1 MPLSGT
7 GGESPHRVNIDE
19 EADYDFEDIFE
30 KAGQDIR
37 QDHQMTNIFDRSD
50 TKTTFFERLM
60 GALEDIHYLMSF
72 SSPIISHYFQNVTEC
87 MIKRKVRQFMKLL
100 VAYWCVMLIKSLR
113 QPDASVTNLKFAA
126 LMMGSFIFLYIYTF
140 RRLSRSEYKFIS
152 LLLTIGSLNYTLY
165 ESCRQEAAMDGS
177 YAYPFSLIVTIIV
190 FLPLDMNIIVP
201 VLLVFCVIF
210 CIISSR
216 QVTYSHI
223 KRDLYKNSIHPLYS
237 QVHAY
242 KFYILEGGTEAWSIF
257 AEDYCMVQATS
268 WLTVI
273 FIGCYLRFWNDLR
286 RRSAFSIIGKSVRAR
301 NQIETSLT
309 DQRDW
314 ITAIMPVQVR
324 DHYIAMLR
332 DKSQGDD
339 IWVFSKSFNEVS
351 ILFADIVGFTKM
363 SSSKTATKI
372 VMLLNDLYNRFDDLS
387 TQLNC
392 EKIGTL
398 GDCYYAVAGCPVERE
413 DHAMCCVE
421 FGLGMCRIIKVF
433 NRDNNE
439 EVNMRVGVHTGRV
452 NAAIIGCS
460 RFRYDVY
467 STDVIVA
474 NEMETYGLP
483 GRVHISHTTFK
494 LVKGLYRFA
503 KGPPLPMLKEQQVG
517 MGGLDQVE
525 VELKTYFVDPLSS
538 LMRKQSENYGQTGMP
553 SRILTLQSETKNGK
567 MSDSEDESTG
577 SEDASGTSD
586 KSAQNSQG
594 KGTIFSSDDQ
604 NSTLSEAEN
613 VRRRNLRDIRLVQT
627 LQDDPKHQVKLFRFV
642 PLTPIFHRFQ
652 DTTIETAFKNYM
664 QGYLPVVTIES
675 PRLAPVLDVLMIS
688 LTTMAILVP
697 YIIHLNVDSNGYLAR
712 ETPVPMAVLASSF
725 ILASIFAYG
734 STKHASTVVVER
746 NTGFRIFASYTFRE
760 IVLAI
765 LTLLPSVVFF
775 VQLFSADIENDANT
789 QDRVIY
795 LEFGMLTIL
804 VHCMATSSFSWVRGF
819 CILISAIGFCFAL
832 GKVRKDFDYAYCE
845 PTLWYMHMDKPVE
858 GINERI
864 ASIFTLAAVVYFITT
879 ENERSIRLWYYV
891 LREAEFACRTAVK
904 ESESAQQLLD
914 NVIPPYIFTQ
924 LAMLG
929 HRRLKAGTFCFAN
942 AISDVA
948 VSFATLT
955 NFFKSYYR
963 EDYRGGEGALKLL
976 NTIICAFDNLMKQPQ
991 YASVEKI
998 KTVNDCYMIAA
1009 GLNQLQRESQVPK
1022 DRHIYELMEFD
1033 FALYDTLNEINDKYI
1048 IGTDKFQMK
1057 IGYYIG
1063 DVTAGIIGSRKP
1075 IYDIWGNTVN
1085 VASRMYSTGS
1095 AGQIQT
1101 PKEVTERLGDRYNYE
1116 YRGRVF
1122 VKGKGDMLTYFV
1134 HKKGFDSTEYSS
1146 SDYMCSGR
1154 FICQGWGGL
1163 LAAMVLT
1170 SFSDIGKA
1178 AKDIFTKYFKFN
1190 LINFDFK
1197 SGTEEN
1203 VDLHIQCTENDNQI
1217 VAASDVTFKPVD
1229 GVSVKTK
1236 VDSKNQITND
1246 IEIKNQS
1253 WSTRHNIITTVD
1265 HNLGTKQL
1273 KLKNSVQKDKVNAEI
1288 EMDFASKYPRATASL
1303 VVGDK
1308 GYVAGAQ
1315 VVVDTSDFKLK
1326 NHTYSVGY
1334 SGKGIEVYGSLS
1346 DHKDIEWRVLQ
1357 TYQRISVGCMFGWAG
1372 NFSNTKFGVASLY
1385 KVNED
1390 TFIKGR
1396 IDENSHLALAYGFKP
1411 TPETQ
1416 VIVALETSLNGNNVA
1431 SGSGLTFE
1439 ISN

>member
-7 GGESPHRVNIDE
+7 GGESAPQIDDE
-19 EADYDFEDIFE
+19 EDEEVDYEFEEIVE

-37 QDHQMTNIFDRSD
+37 QNHQMTNIFDRSD
-50 TKTTFFERLM
+50 TRMTFFERLM
-60 GALEDIHYLMSF
+60 GALEDIHFLVSF

-113 QPDASVTNLKFAA
+113 QPGASVINLKFSS
-126 LMMGSFIFLYIYTF
+126 LMMGSFILLYIYTF
-140 RRLSRSEYKFIS
+140 RRLSRCEYKFIS
-152 LLLTIGSLNYTLY
+152 LLLTIGSLIYTLY
-165 ESCRQEAAMDGS
+165 ESCRQEAAIDGS
-177 YAYPFSLIVTIIV
+177 YAYPFSLIVMIIV
-190 FLPLDMNIIVP
+190 FLPLDMNMIVP
-201 VLLVFCVIF
+201 VLLMFCVIF
-210 CIISSR
+210 VIITSR
-216 QVTYSHI
+216 QVTYSYI
-223 KRDLYKNSIHPLYS
+223 KRDLYKNSIYPLYS
-237 QVHAY
+237 QLHAY
-242 KFYILEGGTEAWSIF
+242 KYYIIEGGTEAWSIF
-257 AEDYCMVQATS
+257 AEDYCMIQVTS

-273 FIGCYLRFWNDLR
+273 FIGCYLRFWNELR

-301 NQIETSLT
+301 NQIETSLAN
-309 DQRDW
+309 QRDW

-324 DHYIAMLR
+324 DQYIAMMR
-332 DKSQGDD
+332 NKNKEND

-363 SSSKTATKI
+363 SSSKTATEI

-387 TQLNC
+387 IQVNC

-398 GDCYYAVAGCPVERE
+398 GDCYYAVAGCPVERK

-421 FGLGMCRIIKVF
+421 FGLGMCRIIKAF
-433 NRDNNE
+433 NKDNNE

-494 LVKGLYRFA
+494 LVKSLYRFA
-503 KGPPLPMLKEQQVG
+503 KGPSLPMVKEQQVG
-517 MGGLDQVE
+517 IGGLSQVE

-538 LMRKQSENYGQTGMP
+538 LMRKQGENYGQTGMP
-553 SRILTLQSETKNGK
+553 SRILTLQSEPKK
-567 MSDSEDESTG
+567 REMSDSEEEYKESEG
-577 SEDASGTSD
+577 ANGISD
-586 KSAQNSQG
+586 KSPQNLQD
-594 KGTIFSSDDQ
+594 KGTILSSDDQ
-604 NSTLSEAEN
+604 SSALNEAEK
-613 VRRRNLRDIRLVQT
+613 VRRSNLRDIRLVQA
-627 LQDDPKHQVKLFRFV
+627 LHDDPQHQVKLFRFV
-642 PLTPIFHRFQ
+642 PLTPFFHRFQ
-652 DTTIETAFKNYM
+652 DKAIETAFKNYM
-664 QGYLPVVTIES
+664 QGYVPVVTIES
-675 PRLAPVLDVLMIS
+675 PRFAPILDVLMIS

-697 YIIHLNVDSNGYLAR
+697 HIMHLNADSGGHLGQGS
-712 ETPVPMAVLASSF
+712 PLLIAVLASSF
-725 ILASIFAYG
+725 LLAFTFAYG
-734 STKHASTVVVER
+734 STRHATTVTAER
-746 NTGFRIFASYTFRE
+746 SRGYRIFASSAIRE

-765 LTLLPSVVFF
+765 LTLMPSVVFF
-775 VQLFSADIENDANT
+775 VQIFSADIRNDANT
-789 QDRVIY
+789 QNRVIY

-804 VHCMATSSFSWVRGF
+804 VHCMATSSFSWIRGF
-819 CILISAIGFCFAL
+819 CILINAIGFCFVL

-845 PTLWYMHMDKPVE
+845 PTLWYMHMDEPVE

-864 ASIFTLAAVVYFITT
+864 ASIFTLAAVVFFITT

-891 LREAEFACRTAVK
+891 LREAESACQTAAK

-924 LAMLG
+924 LEMLG

-942 AISDVA
+942 AIPDVA

-976 NTIICAFDNLMKQPQ
+976 NSIICAFDNLMKQPQ

-1009 GLNQLQRESQVPK
+1009 GLNQLQRGSQIPK
-1022 DRHIYELMEFD
+1022 DKHIYELMEFD
-1033 FALYDTLNEINDKYI
+1033 FALYDTLNEINNKYI
-1048 IGTDKFQMK
+1048 IGMDKFQMK

-1085 VASRMYSTGS
+1085 VASRMYSTG
-1095 AGQIQT
+1095 ATGQIQT
-1101 PKEVTERLGDRYNYE
+1101 PKEVIERLGGKYNYE
-1116 YRGRVF
+1116 YRGRV
-1122 VKGKGDMLTYFV
+1122 
-1134 HKKGFDSTEYSS
+1134 
-1146 SDYMCSGR
+1146 CSGN
-1154 FICQGWGGL
+1154 FIRQGSRGL
-1163 LAAMVLT
+1163 VVVMVLPL
-1170 SFSDIGKA
+1170 FADIGKP
-1178 AKDIFTKYFKFN
+1178 AKDLFTKYFKFN

-1197 SGTEEN
+1197 SSTEEN

-1217 VAASDVTFKPVD
+1217 VATSDVTFKPLD

-1236 VDSKNQITND
+1236 IDSKNQITSD
-1246 IEIKNQS
+1246 VELKS
-1253 WSTRHNIITTVD
+1253 ESLSSKHNIITTID
-1265 HNLGTKQL
+1265 HSLGTKQL

-1288 EMDFASKYPRATASL
+1288 EMEFASKYPLATASL

-1315 VVVDTSDFKLK
+1315 VVVDTNDFKLK
-1326 NHTYSVGY
+1326 KHTCSVGY
-1334 SGKGIEVYGSLS
+1334 SGKGIEVYGSINNQK
-1346 DHKDIEWRVLQ
+1346 HIEWRILQ
-1357 TYQRISVGCMFGWAG
+1357 TYQRMSVGCMFGWIG
-1372 NFSNTKFGVASLY
+1372 SFSNTKFGIASLY

-1416 VIVALETSLNGNNVA
+1416 VVVALETHLDGSRPA

>member
-7 GGESPHRVNIDE
+7 GGESALQIDE
-19 EADYDFEDIFE
+19 EEEEEVDNEFEEVVE

-37 QDHQMTNIFDRSD
+37 QNHQMTNIFDRSD
-50 TKTTFFERLM
+50 TKMPFFERLM
-60 GALEDIHYLMSF
+60 AAVEDIHFLLSF
-72 SSPIISHYFQNVTEC
+72 SSPIISNYFQNVTEC
-87 MIKRKVRQFMKLL
+87 MIRRKVRQFMKLL

-113 QPDASVTNLKFAA
+113 QPGASMIDLKFSA
-126 LMMGSFIFLYIYTF
+126 LMMGSFILLYTYTL
-140 RRLSRSEYKFIS
+140 RRLSRCEYKSIS
-152 LLLTIGSLNYTLY
+152 LLLTIGSLIYTLY
-165 ESCRQEAAMDGS
+165 ESCRQEAAIDGS
-177 YAYPFSLIVTIIV
+177 YAYPFSLIVMIIV
-190 FLPLDMNIIVP
+190 FLPLDMNMIVP
-201 VLLVFCVIF
+201 ALLMFCVIF
-210 CIISSR
+210 VIISSR

-223 KRDLYKNSIHPLYS
+223 KRDLYKKSIYPLYS

-242 KFYILEGGTEAWSIF
+242 EYHIIEGGTEAWSIF
-257 AEDYCMVQATS
+257 AEDYCMIQVTS

-273 FIGCYLRFWNDLR
+273 FIGCYLRFWNELR

-301 NQIETSLT
+301 NQIETSLIN
-309 DQRDW
+309 QRDW
-314 ITAIMPVQVR
+314 ITAIMPIQVR
-324 DHYIAMLR
+324 DQYITMLR
-332 DKSQGDD
+332 SKSKEND
-339 IWVFSKSFNEVS
+339 IWVFSKSFDEVS

-387 TQLNC
+387 IQVNC

-398 GDCYYAVAGCPVERE
+398 GDCYYAVAGCPVERK

-421 FGLGMCRIIKVF
+421 FGLGMCRIIKEF
-433 NRDNNE
+433 NKDNNE

-494 LVKGLYRFA
+494 LVRGLYRFA
-503 KGPPLPMLKEQQVG
+503 KGPSLPIVKEQQVG
-517 MGGLDQVE
+517 LGGLDQVE

-538 LMRKQSENYGQTGMP
+538 LMRKQGENYGQTGMP
-553 SRILTLQSETKNGK
+553 SRILTLQSEPK
-567 MSDSEDESTG
+567 
-577 SEDASGTSD
+577 
-586 KSAQNSQG
+586 
-594 KGTIFSSDDQ
+594 KGGIKLVQD
-604 NSTLSEAEN
+604 EAEKN
-613 VRRRNLRDIRLVQT
+613 RRSNLRDIRLVQT
-627 LQDDPKHQVKLFRFV
+627 LQDDPQHQVKLFHFV
-642 PLTPIFHRFQ
+642 PLTPFFHHFQ
-652 DTTIETAFKNYM
+652 DKTIETAFKNYM
-664 QGYLPVVTIES
+664 QEHVPIVTIES
-675 PRLAPVLDVLMIS
+675 PRLAPILDVLMIS

-697 YIIHLNVDSNGYLAR
+697 YIIHLNVDSDGNLTQGTQLS
-712 ETPVPMAVLASSF
+712 VAVLASSF
-725 ILASIFAYG
+725 LLAFIFAYG
-734 STKHASTVVVER
+734 STRHASAVTAER
-746 NTGFRIFASYTFRE
+746 STGYAIFASSTFRE
-760 IVLAI
+760 IVLAS
-765 LTLLPSVVFF
+765 LTLMPSLVFF
-775 VQLFSADIENDANT
+775 AQIFSVDIGNDANA
-789 QDRVIY
+789 QNRVIY

-804 VHCMATSSFSWVRGF
+804 VHCMATSSFSWIRGF
-819 CILISAIGFCFAL
+819 CILISTISFCFAI

-845 PTLWYMHMDKPVE
+845 PTLWYMHLDKPVE

-864 ASIFTLAAVVYFITT
+864 ASIFTLAAVVYFITA

-891 LREAEFACRTAVK
+891 LREAESACQTAAK

-976 NTIICAFDNLMKQPQ
+976 NTIICAFDNLMKQPK

-1009 GLNQLQRESQVPK
+1009 GLNQLQRGSQAPRDK
-1022 DRHIYELMEFD
+1022 HIYELMEFD

-1048 IGTDKFQMK
+1048 IGMDKFQMK

-1095 AGQIQT
+1095 TGQIQT
-1101 PKEVTERLGDRYNYE
+1101 PKEVIERLGDKYNYE

-1134 HKKGFDSTEYSS
+1134 HRKGFDLTEHSS
-1146 SDYMCSGR
+1146 SDNMCSGN
-1154 FICQGWGGL
+1154 FISQGSRDW

-1170 SFSDIGKA
+1170 SFGDIDKPA
-1178 AKDIFTKYFKFN
+1178 RDLFTKYFKFN
-1190 LINFDFK
+1190 LVNFDFK
-1197 SGTEEN
+1197 SNTEEN
-1203 VDLHIQCTENDNQI
+1203 VDLHIQCTEEDNQI
-1217 VAASDVTFKPVD
+1217 VATSDVTFKPVD

-1236 VDSKNQITND
+1236 IDSKNQITND
-1246 IEIKNQS
+1246 IEIKNKPLSSQ
-1253 WSTRHNIITTVD
+1253 HNIITTID
-1265 HNLGTKQL
+1265 HSLGTKRL
-1273 KLKNSVQKDKVNAEI
+1273 KLKNSVQNDKVNAEM
-1288 EMDFASKYPRATASL
+1288 EMDFASKYPLVTASL
-1303 VVGDK
+1303 VVG
-1308 GYVAGAQ
+1308 VMLL
-1315 VVVDTSDFKLK
+1315 V
-1326 NHTYSVGY
+1326 H
-1334 SGKGIEVYGSLS
+1334 
-1346 DHKDIEWRVLQ
+1346 RLQ
-1357 TYQRISVGCMFGWAG
+1357 STRW
-1372 NFSNTKFGVASLY
+1372 KW
-1385 KVNED
+1385 
-1390 TFIKGR
+1390 
-1396 IDENSHLALAYGFKP
+1396 H
-1411 TPETQ
+1411 
-1416 VIVALETSLNGNNVA
+1416 
-1431 SGSGLTFE
+1431 
-1439 ISN
+1439 

>member
-1 MPLSGT
+1 MPPSLTASQ
-7 GGESPHRVNIDE
+7 IDDE
-19 EADYDFEDIFE
+19 EEVDYDFEDVVG
-30 KAGQDIR
+30 KDGQDIR
-37 QDHQMTNIFDRSD
+37 QNHQMTNIFDRSD
-50 TKTTFFERLM
+50 TKITFFERLM
-60 GALEDIHYLMSF
+60 GALEDIRFLMSF
-72 SSPIISHYFQNVTEC
+72 SSPIISHYFHNVTEC
-87 MIKRKVRQFMKLL
+87 MLKRKVRQFMKLL

-113 QPDASVTNLKFAA
+113 QPGASAINLKFAS
-126 LMMGSFIFLYIYTF
+126 LMMGSFILLYIYTF

-152 LLLTIGSLNYTLY
+152 LLLTIGSLIYTLY
-165 ESCRQEAAMDGS
+165 ESCRQEAAIDGS
-177 YAYPFSLIVTIIV
+177 YAYPFSLIVMIIV
-190 FLPLDMNIIVP
+190 FLPLDMNMILP
-201 VLLVFCVIF
+201 VLLIFCVIF
-210 CIISSR
+210 VIISSR

-223 KRDLYKNSIHPLYS
+223 KRDLYKKSIYPLYS

-242 KFYILEGGTEAWSIF
+242 KYYIIEGGTEAWSIF
-257 AEDYCMVQATS
+257 AEDYCMIQVAS
-268 WLTVI
+268 WLAVI
-273 FIGCYLRFWNDLR
+273 FIGCYLRFWNEIR

-309 DQRDW
+309 NQRDW

-324 DHYIAMLR
+324 DQYIAMLR
-332 DKSQGDD
+332 DKSKRND
-339 IWVFSKSFNEVS
+339 IWVFSRSFNEVS

-387 TQLNC
+387 TQVNC

-398 GDCYYAVAGCPVERE
+398 GDCYYAVAGCPVERK

-421 FGLGMCRIIKVF
+421 FGLGMCRIIKAF
-433 NRDNNE
+433 NKDNNE
-439 EVNMRVGVHTGRV
+439 EVNMRVGVHTGHV

-503 KGPPLPMLKEQQVG
+503 KGPPLPMVIEQQVG
-517 MGGLDQVE
+517 IGGLDQVE

-538 LMRKQSENYGQTGMP
+538 LMRKQGETFGQTGMP
-553 SRILTLQSETKNGK
+553 SRILTLQSEAKTRETND
-567 MSDSEDESTG
+567 SDGELSE
-577 SEDASGTSD
+577 SD
-586 KSAQNSQG
+586 KATQNSHD
-594 KGTIFSSDDQ
+594 KGATLSSDDQ
-604 NSTLSEAEN
+604 SSAQLEAEK
-613 VRRRNLRDIRLVQT
+613 VRRSNLRDIRLVQT
-627 LQDDPKHQVKLFRFV
+627 LHDDPKHQVKLFRFV
-642 PLTPIFHRFQ
+642 PLTPVFHRFQ
-652 DTTIETAFKNYM
+652 DKIIETAFKDYM
-664 QGYLPVVTIES
+664 QGYVPVVTIES
-675 PRLAPVLDVLMIS
+675 PRFAPILDVVMVS

-697 YIIHLNVDSNGYLAR
+697 YIIHLNVDSGRYVAR
-712 ETPVPMAVLASSF
+712 EPLLFIAVLASSF
-725 ILASIFAYG
+725 LLTATFAYG
-734 STKHASTVVVER
+734 STRHASTVIAGGK
-746 NTGFRIFASYTFRE
+746 TGFRIFASNTFRE

-765 LTLLPSVVFF
+765 LTLMPSAVFF
-775 VQLFSADIENDANT
+775 VQISSSDIENNATT
-789 QDRVIY
+789 QNRVIY

-804 VHCMATSSFSWVRGF
+804 VHCMATSSFSWIRGI
-819 CILISAIGFCFAL
+819 CILISTIGFCFAL
-832 GKVRKDFDYAYCE
+832 GKARKDFDYAYCE
-845 PTLWYMHMDKPVE
+845 PTLWYMHLDKPVE

-864 ASIFTLAAVVYFITT
+864 ASIFTLAAVAYFITT

-891 LREAEFACRTAVK
+891 LREAESACQIAAK

-914 NVIPPYIFTQ
+914 NVIPPYIFKQ

-942 AISDVA
+942 AIADVA

-976 NTIICAFDNLMKQPQ
+976 NTIICAFDNLMKHPQ

-998 KTVNDCYMIAA
+998 KTVNDCYMIAS
-1009 GLNQLQRESQVPK
+1009 GLNQLQRNSQVPK
-1022 DRHIYELMEFD
+1022 DRHIYELMDFA

-1095 AGQIQT
+1095 TGQIQT
-1101 PKEVTERLGDRYNYE
+1101 PKEVIERLGEKYDYE
-1116 YRGRVF
+1116 YRGRVCGGSF
-1122 VKGKGDMLTYFV
+1122 ISQGFGD
-1134 HKKGFDSTEYSS
+1134 
-1146 SDYMCSGR
+1146 
-1154 FICQGWGGL
+1154 L
-1163 LAAMVLT
+1163 LGEMVLT
-1170 SFSDIGKA
+1170 SFADIGKPA
-1178 AKDIFTKYFKFN
+1178 RDLFTKYFKFN

-1197 SGTEEN
+1197 SNTEEN

-1217 VAASDVTFKPVD
+1217 VATSEVTFKPVG

-1236 VDSKNQITND
+1236 VDSKNQISSD
-1246 IEIKNQS
+1246 VEIKNKALLAK
-1253 WSTRHNIITTVD
+1253 HNIVATVD
-1265 HNLGTKQL
+1265 HSLGTKQL
-1273 KLKNSVQKDKVNAEI
+1273 KLKNSVERDKVNAEI
-1288 EMDFASKYPRATASL
+1288 EMEFASKYPLVTAS
-1303 VVGDK
+1303 VAVGDK

-1315 VVVDTSDFKLK
+1315 FVVSTDNLKLRK
-1326 NHTYSVGY
+1326 HTYSVGY
-1334 SGKGIEVYGSLS
+1334 SGGDIEVYGSVN
-1346 DHKDIEWRVLQ
+1346 DQKHIEWKVIQ
-1357 TYQRISVGCMFGWAG
+1357 TYQRMSVGCMFSWLGS
-1372 NFSNTKFGVASLY
+1372 FSNTKFGIASLY

-1396 IDENSHLALAYGFKP
+1396 IDENSRLALAYGFKP
-1411 TPETQ
+1411 TPETR
-1416 VIVALETSLNGNNVA
+1416 VVVALETSLNGNNSP